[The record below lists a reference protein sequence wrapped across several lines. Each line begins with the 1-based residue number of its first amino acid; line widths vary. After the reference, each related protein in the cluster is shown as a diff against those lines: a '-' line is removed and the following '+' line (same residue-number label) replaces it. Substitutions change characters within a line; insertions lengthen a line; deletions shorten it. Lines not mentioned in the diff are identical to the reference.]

1 MRVDGAPASDSA
13 FSDAVTTVFREET
26 ARVVAATMR
35 SVGDFDTAE
44 EATQDA
50 LLEALETW
58 SREGMPRRPGAWLLT
73 VARRR
78 AIDRL
83 RRAKKLE
90 ERLRLLSQPGASTQ
104 DEPDDRLRLIFTCC
118 HPALNRAGQVAL
130 TLRAVL
136 GLTTAQIAA
145 AFLTSEATIAQRIVR
160 AKRKIVDAGIPFG
173 LSDDAQA
180 GERLAD
186 VLAVLYLTFNE
197 GYLSASWD
205 TPGRRDLAED
215 ARWLAALVV
224 RLMPHEPEPLALL
237 ALMSLHLARWAARFD
252 ASGDII
258 LLRDQDRSLWDRG
271 AIANACALVETAAA
285 MGRPGP
291 YQLQAAVAAC
301 HAEAPSYE
309 ATDWAQIVRLYDLLS
324 ARDPSPVLR
333 LNRAIALREIAGAD
347 VALREVDAVAG
358 SLDRYHLLHATRAE
372 LLADAGRVDEA
383 VTEVRRALELTLNPA
398 ERRLLHRRID
408 GLQERNRELRRA
420 G

>member
-1 MRVDGAPASDSA
+1 MVHPGGVLASDTT
-13 FSDAVTTVFREET
+13 FRDAVTTVFREEA

-35 SVGDFDTAE
+35 SVGDFDLAE
-44 EATQDA
+44 ESTQDA

-58 SREGMPRRPGAWLLT
+58 PREGMPRRPGAWLLT

-83 RRAKKLE
+83 RRAARLE
-90 ERLRLLSQPGASTQ
+90 ERMREVSERGAAA

-118 HPALNRAGQVAL
+118 HPALNRAAQVAL

-136 GLTTAQIAA
+136 GLTTAEIAA

-160 AKRKIVDAGIPFG
+160 AKRKIVEAAIPFG
-173 LSDDAQA
+173 VSDETQVQ
-180 GERLAD
+180 ERLGE

-205 TPGRRDLAED
+205 TTERRDVAED

-224 RLMPHEPEPLALL
+224 RLMPREPEPLALL
-237 ALMSLHLARWAARFD
+237 ALMSLHLARWRARFD
-252 ASGDII
+252 AHGNLV
-258 LLRDQDRSLWDRG
+258 LLRDQNRSLWDRG

-291 YQLQAAVAAC
+291 YQLQAAIAAC

-309 ATDWAQIVRLYDLLS
+309 ATDWMQIVRLYDLLS
-324 ARDPSPVLR
+324 TIDPSPIVR
-333 LNRAIALREIAGAD
+333 LNRAIALREIAGAE
-347 VALREVDAVAG
+347 VALAELGAIAEQ
-358 SLDRYHLLHATRAE
+358 LDRYHLLHATRAE
-372 LLADAGRVDEA
+372 LLADVGRIDAAVVEA
-383 VTEVRRALELTLNPA
+383 ERALELTLNPA
-398 ERRLLHRRID
+398 ERRLLHRRIARLRAQD
-408 GLQERNRELRRA
+408 TVRRA